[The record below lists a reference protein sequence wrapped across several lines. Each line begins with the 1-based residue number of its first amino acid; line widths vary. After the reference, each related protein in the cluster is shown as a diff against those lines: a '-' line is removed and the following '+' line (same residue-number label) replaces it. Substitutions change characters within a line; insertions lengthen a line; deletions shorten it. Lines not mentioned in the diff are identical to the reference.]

1 MKKTRNHLF
10 LWLLLAALPLPGQG
24 QERETLRFSRP
35 EWNFG
40 DIREEEGMVT
50 HTCVGRNAGDEPL
63 VIVEVTATCGC
74 TVPSFS
80 RKPVLP
86 GEETPITVTFDPRN
100 RPGSFS
106 KELSV
111 FSSRRERLARLRITG
126 NVVARE
132 LSLEEEYPFD
142 FGEGLRLDGNFHSFA
157 YLYRGQEAATQFEA
171 VNTTDEPM
179 TLRLEPATAD
189 GFLTFTGPRE
199 LAPGERFRIGISC
212 LVPTDSPRYG
222 TVREEVALL
231 VNGRRAGRTLTLHG
245 IAVDPPQTEGSAPR
259 MQCGETII
267 RFGTQRRSAGSR
279 TQPLRIAN
287 TGTRTLVVRAVE
299 SQPGIGCSL
308 RPGERVAPG
317 KTLEATVT
325 LDPGSLDYGAVS
337 KRLLIVTNDPE
348 HPSRTLRV
356 TAIIED

>member
-1 MKKTRNHLF
+1 MAAACGAASARSGAGAGDAP
-10 LWLLLAALPLPGQG
+10 LLPTGMELRRHPGGGGQG
-24 QERETLRFSRP
+24 DAHIRRPQRGRRTAGHRGGDGHLRLYGALILAQTRP
-35 EWNFG
+35 
-40 DIREEEGMVT
+40 
-50 HTCVGRNAGDEPL
+50 A
-63 VIVEVTATCGC
+63 
-74 TVPSFS
+74 
-80 RKPVLP
+80 

-245 IAVDPPQTEGSAPR
+245 IAVDPPQTEGPAPR